1 MSWIPKDLNSE
12 DGDQDEGERREE
24 LVNGKLVAD
33 ISEEVALLPPLLPLK
48 FGNGLLLQYTVN
60 QPGIDDRLGF
70 LELGLATGL
79 SSLALVLVSATTS
92 YLFKSAPQVME
103 VSKEKRRDVAKL
115 LKIFNMVVG
124 GVQICLVILLFL
136 YTASHYTIVDFEDS
150 EGEHYVKKRI
160 FMFSFIVSSVMFG
173 SIIVT
178 FCIAGFIY
186 FRQNPSKAPPS
197 QVSTRKLPPPARSL
211 LPLGLAN
218 ALLGLYIGI
227 PDDDDLVVGPSVFLL
242 DLCLYV
248 GTITILL
255 TVMESTGRVALM
267 ASMRDGILDAEEE
280 KIVKGLHM
288 ARYTMALAQLLMF
301 AIMLGHALEVYAK
314 TGVQEYI
321 CPRNL
326 LLICILLSSSVLLA
340 GLVCGSLYLYLVV

>member
-1 MSWIPKDLNSE
+1 M
-12 DGDQDEGERREE
+12 
-24 LVNGKLVAD
+24 
-33 ISEEVALLPPLLPLK
+33 K

-60 QPGIDDRLGF
+60 QPGLDDRLGL
-70 LELGLATGL
+70 LEVGLAIGL
-79 SSLALVLVSATTS
+79 SSFALLLVSASSS
-92 YLFKSAPQVME
+92 YLFKSAPKVLQVSEM
-103 VSKEKRRDVAKL
+103 KRKTAARVL
-115 LKIFNMVVG
+115 NLFNRVVCSI
-124 GVQICLVILLFL
+124 QICLLVLLFSI
-136 YTASHYTIVDFEDS
+136 TMSHYTEADFIDS
-150 EGEHYVKKRI
+150 DSEHYVKKRI

-186 FRQNPSKAPPS
+186 FRQNPSMAPPS

-267 ASMRDGILDAEEE
+267 ASMRDGVLDAEEE

-314 TGVQEYI
+314 TGAQEYI

-340 GLVCGSLYLYLVV
+340 GLVCGSLYLYLLV